1 MRKIIKHINETI
13 KLFLAEIIGHIMMLN
28 KKNREIYLI
37 GERKNEAKD
46 NGYHLFK
53 YVRNEHPEDQF
64 YYVIEKDSK
73 DLNKIS
79 GLGNIIYYD
88 TLKHYIYY
96 VMSKKLICAHVGSC
110 TPDAAIC
117 WILEEKK
124 IIKKYK
130 IFVQHGITKEL
141 IPSLM
146 YENTGFNEFICGA
159 KPEYEFVKK
168 EFGYKE
174 DSVKYLGFC
183 RFDNLHN
190 FVVKN
195 QILIMPTWR
204 KWIPSATWTSNET
217 KEKIVKEFL
226 ETDYYKNYNELIN
239 NDELIYY
246 LEKNNMRTIFYLHYE
261 MQGYRELF
269 KSKSD
274 RVIIGD
280 DKSYDVQ
287 ELLKESK
294 LLITDY
300 SSIAFDFAYMKKPII
315 YFQFDREEY
324 DKKHYS
330 KGYFDYERDGFG
342 IKVNDINRLVKGL
355 KLVKIN
361 DKKYIDKVDKFF
373 EIYDGQNCERTYD
386 EIKRE

>member
-13 KLFLAEIIGHIMMLN
+13 KLFLAEIIGHIMILN

-53 YVRNEHPEDQF
+53 YVRNEHPEDKF

-96 VMSKKLICAHVGSC
+96 VIAKKLICAHVGSC

-130 IFVQHGITKEL
+130 IFIQHGITKEV

-168 EFGYKE
+168 EFGYEK

-183 RFDNLHN
+183 RFDNLNN

-204 KWIPSATWTSNET
+204 KWIQSTTWTSNET
-217 KEKIVKEFL
+217 KEKVVKEFL

-239 NDELIYY
+239 DDELIDY
-246 LEKNNMRTIFYLHYE
+246 LDKNNMKAIFYLHYE
-261 MQGYRELF
+261 MQGYRNLF
-269 KSKSD
+269 KAKSN
-274 RVIIGD
+274 RIIIGD
-280 DKSYDVQ
+280 DKIFDVQ

-294 LLITDY
+294 ILITDY
-300 SSIAFDFAYMKKPII
+300 SSVAFDFAYMKKPII
-315 YFQFDREEY
+315 YYQFDKEKYNRN
-324 DKKHYS
+324 HYA
-330 KGYFDYERDGFG
+330 KGYFNYEVDGFG
-342 IKVNDINRLVKGL
+342 PIAYTVDNVINNLNNIKNKN
-355 KLVKIN
+355 
-361 DKKYIDKVDKFF
+361 KYKVENFF
-373 EIYDGQNCERTYD
+373 ELYDKDNCKRHYEL
-386 EIKRE
+386 IKDI